1 MPAPSYPGGEQRAE
15 PTLIDAIRDDSAMV
29 TNRVKIDAKDSLVLI
44 QPDSAPFMTLS
55 RTMKNP
61 RTVTQHQFEHFEK
74 DPQPRLAKVSGA
86 VTSGATTVNVQSGQG
101 TRFRAGQLVLHIN
114 SREVFRVT
122 SKSTDALTVVRQYGS
137 TGPAAFVDGDTL
149 LIMGEARES
158 GGTLGGIVSTK
169 EVRVYNETQIFS
181 KAIGWDGRLLH
192 TDLYG
197 GKDRNSERRAQAIEI
212 RKEIE
217 YSAFFGVR
225 DSKTGPNSRLITT
238 TGGLE
243 FFANKNV
250 WDLQGNEPNE
260 QQFVEWLE
268 WVMREGDGG
277 STHGK
282 GVKWLFA
289 SDRLLTIIEKWARDR
304 IEYVNPLGLSSTSTG
319 DMARKLNVGLKVGKF
334 TTTHGTIMLVKTPLF
349 RDGHPDR
356 SCLVDMEH
364 IKAVRHQGRDL
375 RMLEK
380 QEANDEDASKEQWFG
395 DVGWEITNAEAH
407 SWIVNG
413 PY

>member
-1 MPAPSYPGGEQRAE
+1 MPAPSFPGGEPRAE
-15 PTLIDAIRDDSAMV
+15 PTLIDAIRDTSAMV
-29 TNRVKIDAKDSLVLI
+29 TNRVKIDAKDTLVLI
-44 QPDSAPFMTLS
+44 EPESAPFMTLS
-55 RTMKNP
+55 RTMKTP

-74 DPQPRLAKVSGA
+74 DPQPRLATVGSA
-86 VTSGATTVNVQSGQG
+86 VTSGATTVNVTTGHG
-101 TRFRAGQLVLHIN
+101 ARFRASQLVQHVK

-122 SKSTDALTVVRQYGS
+122 SVSTDALTVVRQYGG
-137 TGPAAFVDGDTL
+137 TGPASFAVGDNL
-149 LIMGEARES
+149 VIMGEARES
-158 GGTLGGIVSTK
+158 GTTLGGIVSTK

-181 KAIGWDGRLLH
+181 KAIGWEDRLLN
-192 TDLYG
+192 TALYG
-197 GKDRNSERRAQAIEI
+197 GKDKMSERRAQAIEI

-217 YSAFFGVR
+217 FSAFFGVR
-225 DSKTGPNSRLITT
+225 DSKTGTNSRLITT

-268 WVMREGDGG
+268 WSMREGDGG

-289 SDRLLTIIEKWARDR
+289 ADRLLTIIEKWARDR
-304 IEYVNPLGLSSTSTG
+304 VEYVNPLGLSSTSTG

-334 TTTHGTIMLVKTPLF
+334 TTTHGTIMLVKTPIF
-349 RDGHPDR
+349 RMGNPDR
-356 SCLVDMEH
+356 SVLVDMEH
-364 IKAVRHQGRDL
+364 IKPVRHQGRDL
-375 RMLEK
+375 RLLEN
-380 QEANDEDASKEQWFG
+380 QEANDEDAEKEQWFG
-395 DVGWEITNAEAH
+395 DLGWEITNAEAH
-407 SWIVNG
+407 SWIVNA